1 MSFVERKL
9 NVMRSWFGGR
19 TVVADGT
26 DGVDA
31 YKQGR
36 ADERAR
42 TDHDIATAR
51 HDETAPRVD
60 RGAINDAYDRGRR
73 EERLRHRGSP
83 FLGFITAILVII
95 ALAVL
100 ILAVR
105 TGSFA
110 GAGAFIDHL
119 VQAPVQGAADKAG
132 NALENA
138 GQNLKQRAGSGQP
151 TNSAQP

>member
-1 MSFVERKL
+1 MV
-9 NVMRSWFGGR
+9 GDG
-19 TVVADGT
+19 ADG
-26 DGVDA
+26 VEA

-36 ADERAR
+36 ADERATVDR
-42 TDHDIATAR
+42 DTVAARQDDTAV
-51 HDETAPRVD
+51 RVD

-83 FLGFITAILVII
+83 VLGLITAILVII

-110 GAGAFIDHL
+110 GAGAVIDHL
-119 VQAPVQGAADKAG
+119 IQAPVQGAADKAG
-132 NALENA
+132 NALQNA
-138 GQNLKQRAGSGQP
+138 GQNLKDRAGSGQP
-151 TNSAQP
+151 TNSGQP